1 MHAEAPSMSPR
12 NARIVANVV
21 VIAAGGALALLAL
34 RQRGVR
40 RAALRALPMVL
51 GGAPP
56 WQVAAFLLAR
66 AVGDR
71 APQQA
76 SLPLDGPERA

>member
-1 MHAEAPSMSPR
+1 MTAK
-12 NARIVANVV
+12 NARIVANTI

-34 RQRGVR
+34 RRPGIR
-40 RAALRALPMVL
+40 RAALRAVPMVL

-66 AVGDR
+66 AASGRPQEPVATESDDR
-71 APQQA
+71 PIANF
-76 SLPLDGPERA
+76 GP